1 MKILHYAIIVVMI
14 VTVFF
19 GMHYVFAQ
27 SNNTQIQ
34 NGVSPANSTCTDS
47 IIQDIKTK
55 YASFDEERA
64 KTEAV
69 NYEVF
74 KSEVKNDKYIFRAVS
89 QEWANNQVKCDVTF
103 KSVLVLF
110 IVTDSSGKDRDVT
123 VLVNPESYKPQGIDV
138 RYDVPTHGGNIPNLG
153 GPVMAGNSTGTTSKI
168 TPAPQYPIWNYPVDG
183 QVTSVDMSKDGT
195 LVVAGTKSGTEH
207 GTIYFLAKND
217 TLLWSHTFDRDICCV
232 AMSADGSRVLVG
244 GYQLVGGGVGTYG
257 GAQSYENGQIYYFSN
272 NGTLL
277 WSYDFGVSPVMSIAM
292 SPDGSIVGA
301 GTDNEILYFD
311 EHGQVLPNH
320 SDGNIVWNHTGPSN
334 LEKYSQNN
342 TYTVHGEWAAAGHTV
357 KFFDKG
363 GNLLWYYDADIT
375 SSVAISSSGNYV
387 AVGTGSLQDSNNVYF
402 FNGAHETKSQSLE
415 YQSPQSQI
423 QVENAIQRNQDQQ
436 SQSLIMLEIGIPIF
450 VIISALLFWF
460 TRIRK

>member
-1 MKILHYAIIVVMI
+1 MILFVAGTGI
-14 VTVFF
+14 
-19 GMHYVFAQ
+19 VFAQ

-34 NGVSPANSTCTDS
+34 NGVSPTNSTCTDN
-47 IIQDIKTK
+47 IIQNIKTK

-69 NYEVF
+69 NYDAF
-74 KSEVKNDKYIFRAVS
+74 KSEVKNDQYIFRAVS
-89 QEWANNQVKCDVTF
+89 QEWANDQVKCDVTF
-103 KSVLVLF
+103 KTVLVLF
-110 IVTDSSGKDRDVT
+110 VVTDSSGKDRDVT
-123 VLVNPESYKPQGIDV
+123 VLINPVSYKPQGVDV
-138 RYDVPTHGGNIPNLG
+138 KYDVPTHGGVIQNSRG
-153 GPVMAGNSTGTTSKI
+153 YGMAENYTETTSKI

-207 GTIYFLAKND
+207 GIIYFLAKND

-244 GYQLVGGGVGTYG
+244 GYQLVGGGGGIYG
-257 GAQSYENGQIYYFSN
+257 AAQSYENGQIYYFNN

-292 SPDGSIVGA
+292 SLDGSLIGA
-301 GTDNEILYFD
+301 DTDDKILYFD

-320 SDGNIVWNHTGPSN
+320 SNGNIVWNHTGPSN

-342 TYTVHGEWAAAGHTV
+342 TYTVHGEWAYSGHTV

-363 GNLLWYYDADIT
+363 GNLLWYYDANT
-375 SSVAISSSGNYV
+375 PSSVAISSSGDYV
-387 AVGTGSLQDSNNVYF
+387 AVGTGSLQDLNHVYF
-402 FNGAHETKSQSLE
+402 FNGASEINSQSL
-415 YQSPQSQI
+415 QSQLNQSQI
-423 QVENAIQRNQDQQ
+423 QVDNAVLKQRNQDQQ
-436 SQSLIMLEIGIPIF
+436 SQALIMLEIGIPIF